1 MWIRSWRELQSGE
14 VGGCETTA
22 VSRREGKGDSGCV
35 EAFWDDYARLEVEWM
50 EYNLYYYDSIYD
62 AVVMKDKEDNKLVIE
77 CTKANAQVIFDEP
90 EDEGYLVR
98 LAREEPANYV
108 SYALISD
115 GLQGY
120 VDAMNV
126 FN

>member
-1 MWIRSWRELQSGE
+1 
-14 VGGCETTA
+14 
-22 VSRREGKGDSGCV
+22 
-35 EAFWDDYARLEVEWM
+35 M
-50 EYNLYYYDSIYD
+50 EYNLYYYDSILD
-62 AVVMKDKEDNKLVIE
+62 AVVMKDKADNE
-77 CTKANAQVIFDEP
+77 QVTFDGP

-108 SYALISD
+108 SYAMKPD

>member
-1 MWIRSWRELQSGE
+1 M
-14 VGGCETTA
+14 A
-22 VSRREGKGDSGCV
+22 
-35 EAFWDDYARLEVEWM
+35 
-50 EYNLYYYDSIYD
+50 YNLYYYDSILN
-62 AVVMKDKEDNKLVIE
+62 AVVMKDKEGNELIIE
-77 CTKANAQVIFDEP
+77 CAKANAQVIFDEP

-108 SYALISD
+108 SYALKLD

>member
-1 MWIRSWRELQSGE
+1 M
-14 VGGCETTA
+14 
-22 VSRREGKGDSGCV
+22 K
-35 EAFWDDYARLEVEWM
+35 
-50 EYNLYYYDSIYD
+50 YNLYYYDLILD
-62 AVVMKDKEDNKLVIE
+62 AVVMKDKDENELVIE
-77 CTKANAQVIFDEP
+77 CAKANEQVVFAEP

-108 SYALISD
+108 SFALKPD

>member
-1 MWIRSWRELQSGE
+1 M
-14 VGGCETTA
+14 
-22 VSRREGKGDSGCV
+22 D
-35 EAFWDDYARLEVEWM
+35 
-50 EYNLYYYDSIYD
+50 YNLFYYDSILD
-62 AVVMKDKEDNKLVIE
+62 AVVMKDKDDNELVID
-77 CTKANAQVIFDEP
+77 CSKANAQVTFDEP

-108 SYALISD
+108 SCALKPD

-120 VDAMNV
+120 VNSMNV

>member
-1 MWIRSWRELQSGE
+1 
-14 VGGCETTA
+14 
-22 VSRREGKGDSGCV
+22 
-35 EAFWDDYARLEVEWM
+35 M
-50 EYNLYYYDSIYD
+50 EYNLYYFDSDFD
-62 AVVMKDKEDNKLVIE
+62 AVVMKDKDDKELVIE
-77 CTKANAQVIFDEP
+77 CAKANAQVIFNEP

-98 LAREEPANYV
+98 LARKEPANYV
-108 SYALISD
+108 SYALKPN